1 MINQILVEGKW
12 ADGEPTE
19 EGQKYRKKIPIG
31 NSFGYEELNHSAPL
45 TPTPN
50 LPLESLVIT
59 RNGGLAVPQN
69 GQKYYLDAGDT
80 VEVVGTI
87 QSGEAIDAPLV
98 KLPIT
103 RHADDQ
109 PTADELY
116 FTGSIVAGVLTV
128 SGTFAMSSNYKALN
142 DRCNRALD
150 RMPAGFNVSFDDID
164 FLV

>member
-1 MINQILVEGKW
+1 MINQILVGGKW
-12 ADGEPTE
+12 VDGEPTE
-19 EGQKYRKKIPIG
+19 EGQKYRKKISVG
-31 NSFGYEELNHSAPL
+31 NSFGYEETSF
-45 TPTPN
+45 TFIEPTPS
-50 LPLESLVIT
+50 LPLETLVIT

-69 GQKYYLDAGDT
+69 GQKYYLDTGDT

-87 QSGEAIDAPLV
+87 QGGEAIDAPLI